1 VSRSLTETVRRSS
14 RFRHNRVTR
23 TGGRLTDDERMQL
36 PVTSPWFARRRIDDS
51 ITVLWE
57 PHVHRILRCNI
68 WHVRG
73 RKRDLIVDTGLG
85 IASLTGAAADLFG
98 HAPLAVATNRH
109 CDHTGGLHEFE
120 NRAIHRADARAVG
133 SAAGIGGALV
143 VAGIPAE
150 TRLAL
155 TRAGYELD
163 GELLLDAAPWAGYD
177 VAAYAVKPPE
187 PTMVLDEG
195 DLIDLGDRAFEVLHL
210 PGATPGTIGLWDV
223 DSGILFSGD
232 AVTEGPVLDEVPGAD
247 LDAYLTTMELLHDL
261 PVEVVHAGHDASFG
275 RDRLRELTGA
285 YLQRR
290 RPSLV

>member
-1 VSRSLTETVRRSS
+1 
-14 RFRHNRVTR
+14 
-23 TGGRLTDDERMQL
+23 M
-36 PVTSPWFARRRIDDS
+36 
-51 ITVLWE
+51 
-57 PHVHRILRCNI
+57 
-68 WHVRG
+68 
-73 RKRDLIVDTGLG
+73 
-85 IASLTGAAADLFG
+85 
-98 HAPLAVATNRH
+98 AT
-109 CDHTGGLHEFE
+109 
-120 NRAIHRADARAVG
+120 
-133 SAAGIGGALV
+133 AAGIGGALV

-155 TRAGYELD
+155 TRAGYDLD

-177 VAAYAVKPPE
+177 VATYAVRPPE

-232 AVTEGPVLDEVPGAD
+232 AVTDGPVLDEVPGAD

-275 RDRLRELTGA
+275 RERLRELTGA